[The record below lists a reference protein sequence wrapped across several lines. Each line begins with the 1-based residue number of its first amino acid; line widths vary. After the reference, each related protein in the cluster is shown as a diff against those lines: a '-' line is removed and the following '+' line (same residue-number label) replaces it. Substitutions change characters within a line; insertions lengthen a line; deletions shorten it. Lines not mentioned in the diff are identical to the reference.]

1 MSIGEDLV
9 EMSEHFSFPFDVAGY
24 MHDGVAATASVTE
37 VTEDP
42 ILLGS
47 VLVAN
52 AGDDYYLST
61 DKLGS
66 WFHQKCSKSVD
77 RVSKDG
83 HAYTFSEGSVVFPDP
98 WDRPG
103 RTIVTSEGQLNR
115 PTHVVADP
123 GNGRLRV
130 LTPVETER
138 LNGFDDGWTDTG
150 MPQRKRYFCMGN
162 ALVVPMIT
170 RMGAVLD
177 RIIEAEPPVE

>member
-1 MSIGEDLV
+1 MNIGEDLV
-9 EMSEHFSFPFDVAGY
+9 EMSESFSFPFDAAGY
-24 MHDGVAATASVTE
+24 MHDYVMTTASVAE
-37 VTEDP
+37 AKEDP

-47 VLVAN
+47 VLEEN
-52 AGDDYYLST
+52 AGDGYYLTT

-83 HAYTFSEGSVVFPDP
+83 HAYTFSEGPVVFPDP

-150 MPQRKRYFCMGN
+150 MPRRKRYFCMGN

-177 RIIEAEPPVE
+177 SIIDAEQQTE